1 MMQLSQTQV
10 QKLSQE
16 LRLTPQQIL
25 QSTILQ
31 LQTLALEARVN
42 QELEQN
48 PVLEEV
54 PPEEKET
61 DEPEESV
68 DDESDDID
76 WEELLPQND
85 DYEPKVEYDKS
96 REEYTLV
103 QVSPRGMV
111 DYLFD
116 QLKLMNLSDREMKI
130 AREIIWNLDERGYL
144 GIPIENIAYSQST
157 SVAKAEQV
165 LRYLQQMDPPGIA
178 ARNLQECL
186 LIQLHQMD
194 NVPEVSTREDAVIL
208 VRDHFDDFANRRFQ
222 QIMKTLGWTKER
234 LEQAQQTIQK
244 LNPKPGISLMGSDPQ
259 YIVPDLIVEKVG
271 DEFVIEV
278 NDSRV
283 PELRINSGYM
293 NMISDGEKLSPDAKQ
308 YLKKKIDMA
317 KWFIQSIYQR
327 RLTMIKV
334 MKAIINRQ
342 RDFFEDCRNPLKP
355 MILKDIAE
363 DVNMDIS
370 TISRVTNGKYV
381 QLSSGVYELKY
392 FFNEGMV
399 DESGE
404 EISTRIIKE
413 KLKTIIESE
422 NKQKPY
428 SDDHLAQLLKKEGY
442 PIARRTVAKY
452 REQLKIPVARLRRSI

>member
-1 MMQLSQTQV
+1 MQLSQTQI

-31 LQTLALEARVN
+31 LTTLALEARVN

-48 PVLEEV
+48 PVLEEL

-61 DEPEESV
+61 DEEPDQNKDEE
-68 DDESDDID
+68 EPID
-76 WEELLPQND
+76 WDEILPQND
-85 DYEPKVEYDKS
+85 DYEPKREYDHG
-96 REEYTLV
+96 REEYTPV

-116 QLKLMNLSDREMKI
+116 QLRLMNLSDKDEQI

-144 GIPIENIAYSQST
+144 GTPIENIAFSQSV
-157 SVAKAEQV
+157 SIEQAEKV
-165 LRYLQQMDPPGIA
+165 LKQIQQLEPPGIA
-178 ARNLQECL
+178 ARDLRECL
-186 LIQLHQMD
+186 LIQLRQME
-194 NVPEVSTREDAVIL
+194 NTEDARLIVQ
-208 VRDHFDDFANRRFQ
+208 DHFDDFANRRFQ
-222 QIMKTLGWTKER
+222 QIMKSLGWGKER
-234 LEQAQQTIQK
+234 IQAVQETIQK
-244 LNPKPGISLMGSDPQ
+244 LNPKPGISLLGSDPQ
-259 YIVPDLIVEKVG
+259 YIVPDLIVEKMG
-271 DEFVIEV
+271 DDFLIEV
-278 NDSRV
+278 NDSRI
-283 PELRINSGYM
+283 PELRISSGYL
-293 NMISDGEKLSPDAKQ
+293 NMISEGDKLNTEARQ

-317 KWFIQSIYQR
+317 KWFIQAIHQR

-334 MKAIINRQ
+334 MKAIIDRQ
-342 RDFFEDCRNPLKP
+342 RDFFEDYRNPLKP

-363 DVNMDIS
+363 DINMDIS

-399 DESGE
+399 DGSGE
-404 EISTRIIKE
+404 EVSTRIIKD
-413 KLKTIIESE
+413 KLKAIIEGE
-422 NKQKPY
+422 DKQKPY
-428 SDDHLAQLLKKEGY
+428 SDDHLAKLLKNEGY

>member
-1 MMQLSQTQV
+1 MQLSQTQV

-16 LRLTPQQIL
+16 LHLTPQQIL

-31 LQTLALEARVN
+31 LTTLALEARVN

-54 PPEEKET
+54 LPEEKEV
-61 DEPEESV
+61 DEPEEAEQ
-68 DDESDDID
+68 DETDDID
-76 WEELLPQND
+76 WDEILHQND
-85 DYEPKVEYDKS
+85 DYQPKTEYDYS
-96 REEYTLV
+96 REEFIPT

-116 QLKLMNLSDREMKI
+116 QLKLMNLNDQEMQI

-144 GIPIENIAYSQST
+144 GVPIENIAYSQSV
-157 SVAKAEQV
+157 SIAKAEQV
-165 LRYLQQMDPPGIA
+165 LKYVQQMDPPGIA

-186 LIQLHQMD
+186 LIQLHQMH
-194 NVPEVSTREDAVIL
+194 NAEDAVIL
-208 VRDHFDDFANRRFQ
+208 VRDHFNDFANRRFR
-222 QIMKTLGWTKER
+222 QIIKNLGWTKER
-234 LEQAQQTIQK
+234 LEKAQQKIQK
-244 LNPKPGISLMGSDPQ
+244 LNPKPGVSLMGSDPQ

-271 DEFVIEV
+271 DDFIIEV

-283 PELRINSGYM
+283 PELRINSGYL
-293 NMISDGEKLSPDAKQ
+293 NMISDGEKLSSDAKQ

-334 MKAIINRQ
+334 MKAIINHQ

-381 QLSSGVYELKY
+381 QLSSGIYELKY

-413 KLKTIIESE
+413 KLKAIIDLED
-422 NKQKPY
+422 KQKPH

>member
-1 MMQLSQTQV
+1 MQLSQTQV

-31 LQTLALEARVN
+31 LTTLALEARVN

-54 PPEEKET
+54 PPEEKEV
-61 DEPEESV
+61 EENQ
-68 DDESDDID
+68 DSDQKEEEVID
-76 WEELLPQND
+76 WEEILPQND
-85 DYEPKVEYDKS
+85 DYEPKVEYDRSK
-96 REEYTLV
+96 EEFQPV

-116 QLKLMNLSDREMKI
+116 QLKMMNLTPEEVQV
-130 AREIIWNLDERGYL
+130 ANEIIWNLDDRGYL
-144 GIPIENIAYSQST
+144 SIPIENIAYSQSV
-157 SVAKAEQV
+157 SVEHAERV
-165 LRYLQQMDPPGIA
+165 LKQLQQMDPPGIA

-186 LIQLHQMD
+186 LIQLEQME
-194 NVPEVSTREDAVIL
+194 NTEDAQLII
-208 VRDHFDDFANRRFQ
+208 REYFDDFANRRFQ
-222 QIMKTLGWTKER
+222 QIIKSLGWSKER
-234 LEQAQQTIQK
+234 IQAVQDTVQK
-244 LNPKPGISLMGSDPQ
+244 LNPKPGVSLMGTDPQ
-259 YIVPDLIVEKVG
+259 YIVPDLIVEKIG
-271 DEFVIEV
+271 DEFIIEV
-278 NDSRV
+278 NDYRV
-283 PELRINSGYM
+283 PELRISSGYL
-293 NMISDGEKLSPDAKQ
+293 NMISNSEKLSTDTKQ

-317 KWFIQSIYQR
+317 KWFIQSIHQR

-334 MKAIINRQ
+334 MKAIIERQ
-342 RDFFEDCRNPLKP
+342 REFFEDCRNPLKP

-381 QLSSGVYELKY
+381 QLSSGIYELKY

-399 DESGE
+399 DGSGE
-404 EISTRIIKE
+404 EISTRIIKD

-422 NKQKPY
+422 DKQKPY
-428 SDDHLAQLLKKEGY
+428 SDDHLAQLLKQEGY

>member
-1 MMQLSQTQV
+1 MMQLSQSQI

-31 LQTLALEARVN
+31 LTTLALEARVN

-54 PPEEKET
+54 TPEEKET
-61 DEPEESV
+61 DEEQEV
-68 DDESDDID
+68 EKKEDEIDWDDI
-76 WEELLPQND
+76 LPQND
-85 DYEPKVEYDKS
+85 DYVPKQEYDRSK
-96 REEYTLV
+96 EEYTPV

-116 QLKLMNLSDREMKI
+116 QLRLMNFSEKDALI

-144 GIPIENIAYSQST
+144 GTPIENIAYSQSV
-157 SVAKAEQV
+157 SIEQAQKV
-165 LRYLQQMDPPGIA
+165 LRQVQQMDPPGIA
-178 ARNLQECL
+178 ARDLQECL
-186 LIQLHQMD
+186 LIQLKQME
-194 NVPEVSTREDAVIL
+194 NVDDAKLIVG
-208 VRDHFDDFANRRFQ
+208 DYFDDFANRRFQ
-222 QIMKTLGWTKER
+222 QIIKSLGWDKDR
-234 LEQAQQTIQK
+234 IQAVQDTIQK
-244 LNPKPGISLMGSDPQ
+244 LNPKPGVSLLGTDPQ
-259 YIVPDLIVEKVG
+259 YIVPDLIVEKIG
-271 DEFVIEV
+271 DEFIIEI
-278 NDSRV
+278 NDTRI
-283 PELRINSGYM
+283 PELRISSGYL
-293 NMISDGEKLSPDAKQ
+293 NMISKGDKLSTDARQ

-317 KWFIQSIYQR
+317 KWFIQSIHQR

-334 MKAIINRQ
+334 MKAIIERQ
-342 RDFFEDCRNPLKP
+342 RDFFEDHRNPLKP

-370 TISRVTNGKYV
+370 TISRVSNGKYV
-381 QLSSGVYELKY
+381 QLSSGTYELKY

-399 DESGE
+399 DDNGE
-404 EISTRIIKE
+404 EVSTRIIKD
-413 KLKTIIESE
+413 KLKLIVDNE

-428 SDDHLAQLLKKEGY
+428 SDDHLAQLLKKEGF

-452 REQLKIPVARLRRSI
+452 REQLKIPVARLRRNI